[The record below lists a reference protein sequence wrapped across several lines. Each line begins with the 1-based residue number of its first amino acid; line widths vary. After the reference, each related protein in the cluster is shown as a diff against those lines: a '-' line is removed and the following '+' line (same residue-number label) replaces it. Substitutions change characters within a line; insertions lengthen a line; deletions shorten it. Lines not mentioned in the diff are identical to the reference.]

1 MPVCGVEDAGDDC
14 AIGVEGGATAAIV
27 HELDQAYVPICTG
40 VRMLAKEKTLCAPV
54 TSCNDVL
61 LYSCEVSKVSPGPVP
76 HQPRCVCELVNIK
89 NILFT
94 R

>member
-1 MPVCGVEDAGDDC
+1 
-14 AIGVEGGATAAIV
+14 
-27 HELDQAYVPICTG
+27 
-40 VRMLAKEKTLCAPV
+40 MLAKEKTLCAPV